1 MDTYLHIRVL
11 FSMILGL
18 GMSRLLGGVARIV
31 QHPREYMV
39 YWGPSGL
46 GIISFSLPDSLL
58 VVGISSR
65 QHPRLDL
72 PALFLHRPLRRSS
85 FPSLRALFP

>member
-31 QHPREYMV
+31 QHPRQYKV
-39 YWGPSGL
+39 YWVHLSGRY
-46 GIISFSLPDSLL
+46 SF
-58 VVGISSR
+58 
-65 QHPRLDL
+65 
-72 PALFLHRPLRRSS
+72 F
-85 FPSLRALFP
+85 FT